1 MKRLQDLTPVDLE
14 RAAVWRYDGESDDVA
29 HVRATA
35 RTELTDR
42 DTDHGKDL
50 FIARTQF
57 TLANGS
63 HHVGFCTP
71 DPNGDL
77 TDLQPVIVTAEG
89 PVYFCFDA
97 PPSQETLDAQWLR
110 LGVGHEQIFPVH
122 FRCTVLFD
130 GAYVTGTIEADD
142 LTGAA

>member
-1 MKRLQDLTPVDLE
+1 MKRLQDLSLSDLE
-14 RAAVWRYDGESDDVA
+14 RAAVWRYEGESDDVA
-29 HVRATA
+29 RVRATA
-35 RTELTDR
+35 RNELSASDS
-42 DTDHGKDL
+42 GL

-57 TLANGS
+57 ILASGA

-71 DPNGDL
+71 DAGGLLEDV
-77 TDLQPVIVTAEG
+77 QPVIVTADG

-97 PPSQETLDAQWLR
+97 PPSQETLDAQWTR

-122 FRCTVLFD
+122 FRCTVLLD
-130 GAYVTGTIEADD
+130 GEYVTGTIEADD